1 VLAAL
6 TLLIAAAGGG
16 SSGFGG
22 GGGGGGG
29 FSGGG
34 GSYGGGG
41 SSCTSD
47 TCDAIGIG
55 VVLLIVF
62 GAIAVV
68 ISLVVASMKLKAR
81 RRRRAEQIKLASAE
95 AAEDDAYLSTEAVTT
110 DAGALFVACQQ
121 AWDARDETKLATL
134 VGDDLMVE
142 WRRRLADFANKG
154 WHNRVKVERAPRI
167 EYVGLVNRADDDED
181 RVTVR
186 VIADLKDYVQTETG
200 KVIFHTGKNSMA
212 AHLDEYWTLIR
223 CDGRWKLESIQQ
235 EAEGRHHL
243 DDQIVA
249 VPEADEQS
257 LKDESLIE
265 LAQADAAPAGTNIA
279 ELVDVD
285 FADDARAAALD
296 LSLADARFGTDVL
309 EIAVRRAVG
318 AWAQAIDGDDTA
330 LAGVASPDAIN
341 ELLYGADG
349 SASTRVVV
357 RGPKITQMRITKL
370 NADANPPKM
379 AVEID
384 VHGTRYVED
393 RDTLAVVDGSKSGQA
408 SWTERWTL
416 ELGDDQA
423 QPWRLASA
431 AAPAAR

>member
-1 VLAAL
+1 VLATL
-6 TLLIAAAGGG
+6 TLLVASAGGG

-62 GAIAVV
+62 GAVAVA
-68 ISLVVASMKLKAR
+68 ITLLVASMKLRAR
-81 RRRRAEQIKLASAE
+81 RRRRAEQIELASSE
-95 AAEDDAYLSTEAVTT
+95 AAEDDAYLSAQAVAT
-110 DAGALFVACQQ
+110 DAGALFVACQE
-121 AWDARDETKLATL
+121 AWDARDESRLAML

-154 WHNRVKVERAPRI
+154 WHNRVKVERAPRV
-167 EYVGLVNRADDDED
+167 EYVGLVNRADDSQD

-186 VIADLKDYVQTETG
+186 IVADLKDYVQTETG

-223 CDGRWKLESIQQ
+223 CDDRWKLESIQQ

-243 DDQIVA
+243 DDTIVP
-249 VPEADEQS
+249 VPEADEQA

-265 LAQADAAPAGTNIA
+265 LAQADAAPAGTDIA

-309 EIAVRRAVG
+309 EIAVRRAVS

-330 LAGVASPDAIN
+330 LAAIAEPGAIG
-341 ELLYGADG
+341 ELLYGSDG

-357 RGPKITQMRITKL
+357 RGPKVTQMRITRL
-370 NADANPPKM
+370 DAEAKPPQM
-379 AVEID
+379 MVEID

-393 RDTLAVVDGSKSGQA
+393 RDTLAVVGGSRSGQA

-416 ELGDDQA
+416 ELGDDPA

-431 AAPAAR
+431 STTAAR